1 MFTRFFKPK
10 LVQGMFA
17 LAIAL
22 TFTLSWSP
30 HSVLAQDD
38 LSNLPRLVYIYP
50 GSPQADLEIVQQAM
64 SEYMAER
71 IGATIELRPL
81 DWGVYND
88 QISLINASGEKYDIA
103 FTAPWINNYYTNITQ
118 EYFIPLD
125 ELLTEYAPNYWA
137 SMTPETWDA
146 ARVGDH
152 IYGAINQQIFV
163 KPFGP
168 YIRTEIL
175 EAIGLTE
182 EFAALTSYEDLEP
195 ILVAVQ
201 EYVDQDETLTQVTY
215 NLAQLLVA
223 ENWGYDPIVSDLVI
237 DTSNPEPTVLIYSET
252 EAYRNAADII
262 RRWYLA
268 GYAPADPAV
277 WAEMDAA
284 WTAGLYPVRVA
295 DIVKPGG
302 NAEVEARWGWPVTS
316 TAIAEPVL
324 TTAGVIATLN
334 GVSYTS
340 EHPELAV
347 GFLELLNSDPVFY
360 NMLSKGLEGVHWE
373 WADEEAKLI
382 RPANGAESFADT
394 GYNPNT
400 DWMFGNVFNAY
411 YTDPTQVGAW
421 PETAE
426 LNHQARPSPILG
438 FTFDGS
444 QVETELASVSAVLQE
459 FGNPLG
465 SGLVDVDEGIARFQ
479 TALLDA
485 GIERIQAE
493 AQRQIDEWRA
503 NNS

>member
-1 MFTRFFKPK
+1 MSTRFFKPK
-10 LVQGMFA
+10 LLQGVLA
-17 LAIAL
+17 LALAL
-22 TFTLSWSP
+22 AFTLSWS
-30 HSVLAQDD
+30 SGAVMAQDD
-38 LSNLPRLVYIYP
+38 LSDLPRLVYIYP
-50 GSPQADLEIVQQAM
+50 GSPQPDLERVQQAM

-88 QISLINASGEKYDIA
+88 QISLINASGEPYDIA
-103 FTAPWINNYYTNITQ
+103 FTAPWINNYYTNVTQ

-125 ELLTEYAPNYWA
+125 DLLQEYAPNYWA

-146 ARVGDH
+146 ARIDGQ

-168 YIRTEIL
+168 YIRTDVL
-175 EAIGLTE
+175 DAVGLTE
-182 EFAALTSYEDLEP
+182 EFAALTSYEDLES

-215 NLAQLLVA
+215 NLAPLLVA
-223 ENWGYDPIVSDLVI
+223 ENWGYDPIVADLVV
-237 DTSNPEPTVLIYSET
+237 DTTDPEAKVIIFSQT
-252 EAYRNAADII
+252 EEYRTAASII
-262 RRWYLA
+262 RRWYEA

-277 WAEMDAA
+277 WDEMDAA
-284 WTAGLYPVRVA
+284 WTAGLYAVRVS

-373 WADEEAKLI
+373 WADEEALLI
-382 RPANGAESFADT
+382 QPANGAASFADT

-426 LNHQARPSPILG
+426 LNRQARPSPILG

-444 QVETELASVSAVLQE
+444 AVETELASVTAVIQE
-459 FGNPLG
+459 FGDPLG
-465 SGLVDVDEGIARFQ
+465 SGLVDVDEGLERLQA
-479 TALLDA
+479 ALIDA

-493 AQRQIDEWRA
+493 AQRQVDEWLA
-503 NNS
+503 SKQ